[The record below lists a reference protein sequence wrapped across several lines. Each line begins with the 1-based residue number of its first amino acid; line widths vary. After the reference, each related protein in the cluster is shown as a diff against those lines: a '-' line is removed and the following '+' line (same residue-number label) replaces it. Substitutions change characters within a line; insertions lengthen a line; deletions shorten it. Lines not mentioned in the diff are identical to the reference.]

1 VDVTSPARAATAARP
16 GQLWHAG
23 TLLGGRYRLAVK
35 IGAGAMG
42 EVWRAEHLSL
52 GTTVAMKLV
61 DTRGQDDATGLL
73 ARFQLEARSAA
84 QLKSPH
90 VVQILD
96 HGIDG
101 SIAFIAMEML
111 EGESLEQRLERRGTL
126 LPAEVAHVLGEMAR
140 GVERAHAA
148 GIIHRDLK
156 PPNVFLAQ
164 SDGREIVK
172 VLDFGIAKLLSTPR
186 DAHLQTQNGFVVGT
200 PAYMSPEQ
208 VLGKELGVASDLW
221 QMGIIAFE
229 CLTGRRPFD
238 GETLGQLFVTI
249 CSAPLPKP
257 SDVARVPP
265 GFDTWFARAASREP
279 SQRFR
284 SATELAEALRAVL
297 APGGVGEAA
306 IATLASLR
314 RSPAGTPLGADDG
327 APRGPGHTA
336 TGASAAWSGSP
347 AVRPRTSTK
356 TLLLVGAP
364 LLAGALAAGL
374 FWTLHGDVTRAPAAA
389 PASPST
395 ALIVAAP
402 TVAAATVA
410 AATNRA
416 PAPAPSTSAPVAVVA
431 TIPSASAPAVA
442 SAVKRAPL
450 GPRPTPVPRSG
461 DPDFGF

>member
-1 VDVTSPARAATAARP
+1 
-16 GQLWHAG
+16 
-23 TLLGGRYRLAVK
+23 
-35 IGAGAMG
+35 MG

-61 DTRGQDDATGLL
+61 DTRAQDDKPSLL

-111 EGESLEQRLERRGTL
+111 EGESLEQRLERRGAL
-126 LPAEVAHVLGEMAR
+126 QPAEVAHVLGEMAR

-148 GIIHRDLK
+148 AIIHRDLK

-208 VLGKELGVASDLW
+208 VLGRELGVASDLW

-238 GETLGQLFVTI
+238 GETLGQLFVAI

-257 SDVARVPP
+257 SDVARVPA
-265 GFDTWFARAASREP
+265 GFDAWFARAASRDP
-279 SQRFR
+279 RQRFR
-284 SATELAEALRAVL
+284 SVTELAEALRAVL

-306 IATLASLR
+306 IATLASPR
-314 RSPAGTPLGADDG
+314 RSHAGTPLGADDG
-327 APRGPGHTA
+327 AARGPGHTA

-347 AVRPRTSTK
+347 SLRPRTSTK
-356 TLLLVGAP
+356 TWLLVGAP
-364 LLAGALAAGL
+364 LLGGALAAGL
-374 FWTLHGDVTRAPAAA
+374 FWALHHDAAPGPAATA
-389 PASPST
+389 PPS
-395 ALIVAAP
+395 AAP
-402 TVAAATVA
+402 IVAAATVA
-410 AATNRA
+410 AATNR
-416 PAPAPSTSAPVAVVA
+416 VVA
-431 TIPSASAPAVA
+431 LPPSASAPASPAIAAPITSA
-442 SAVKRAPL
+442 SAAAAVVSVKRSPRAPKPA
-450 GPRPTPVPRSG
+450 PRAG